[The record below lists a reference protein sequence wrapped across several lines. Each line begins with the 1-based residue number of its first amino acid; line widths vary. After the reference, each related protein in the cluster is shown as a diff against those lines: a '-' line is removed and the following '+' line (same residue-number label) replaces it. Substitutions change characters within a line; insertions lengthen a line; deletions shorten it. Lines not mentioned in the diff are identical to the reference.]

1 MSEILVSD
9 DPMLDP
15 DVIAGALPDATI
27 RTEPLPD
34 ERAIVAAGSDAAA
47 LVVDVNTPV
56 PASVFE
62 QLPALQIV
70 ARAGVGFENVDVK
83 AAAEHDVVVTNVPE
97 YCTDEVATH
106 GLALLLD
113 CVRKIAEYDR
123 ATAAG
128 GWAWEE
134 GRPVHRFPD
143 TTLGLVS
150 FGPIARRLRERVR
163 GFDLDVIAY
172 DPYVDSE
179 EMAEAGVEQV
189 SFEELLARAD
199 HVSLHAPLT
208 DETEGLIDADALG
221 AMQDHAIV
229 VNTARGGLIDE
240 AALADAL
247 ADGEIGAA
255 GLDVSRRE
263 PPADDSPLRALD
275 NCLLTPHAG
284 WYSVE
289 AREEL
294 NETVARNVAAALDG
308 ETPPNRI
315 DPDLDWL

>member
-1 MSEILVSD
+1 MAEILVSD
-9 DPMLDP
+9 DPMIDP
-15 DVIAGALPDATI
+15 DVLARALPDHTI

-34 ERAIVAAGSDAAA
+34 ERAIVEAGADAAA

-56 PASVFE
+56 PASVLGE
-62 QLPALQIV
+62 LPDLEIV

-83 AAAEHDVVVTNVPE
+83 AADDHGVVVTNVPE

-106 GLALLLD
+106 GFALLLD
-113 CVRKIAEYDR
+113 CVRGIAEYDR

-128 GWAWEE
+128 DWAWED
-134 GRPVHRFPD
+134 GRPLHRFPE

-163 GFDLDVIAY
+163 GFDMDVIAY
-172 DPYVDSE
+172 DPYVDPE
-179 EMAEAGVEQV
+179 EMAAADVEQV
-189 SFEELLARAD
+189 SFDELLARSD

-208 DETEGLIDADALG
+208 DETESLIDAEALA
-221 AMQDHAIV
+221 AMRERAIL

-240 AALADAL
+240 GALADAL
-247 ADGEIGAA
+247 DDGEIAA
-255 GLDVSRRE
+255 ASLDVRRQE
-263 PPADDSPLRALD
+263 PPAADDRLRALD
-275 NCLLTPHAG
+275 NCILTPHAG

-294 NETVARNVAAALDG
+294 NETVARNVTAALGD